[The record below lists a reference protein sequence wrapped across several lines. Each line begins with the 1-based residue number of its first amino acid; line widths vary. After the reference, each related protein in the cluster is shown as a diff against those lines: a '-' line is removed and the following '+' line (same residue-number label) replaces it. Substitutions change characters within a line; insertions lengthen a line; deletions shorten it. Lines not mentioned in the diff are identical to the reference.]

1 MHDVLDAQWQFDNMK
16 DGKGV
21 AVIIMLLLCCFKSL
35 T

>member
-1 MHDVLDAQWQFDNMK
+1 MHDVLDAQWQLDNMK

-21 AVIIMLLLCCFKSL
+21 AVLIMLLLCCFKSL